1 LKTNIRSRIIIAVV
15 VCLVLISA
23 TLAYVLFEQ
32 SRIDKKFLLVDK
44 IISHTGIVDQAQTVF
59 VSLLAEQ
66 RASIRVKKEGS
77 QFSNLIDELNALLET
92 IEHKPILA
100 EKEQFLLKRVRSDIA
115 RLSSLSSNLLVLA
128 GSTETSGKN
137 SLLSEFDALGQ
148 KITTQLDQIHIFL
161 DHELEKAF
169 HEASEMRYGAQK
181 SVVISGTLLV
191 FFLVFFSFQLVRS
204 ITRPINDLVKAT
216 QRLKSSEWDYRV
228 NLDTGDELEEL
239 ADSFN
244 SMAEQLSHQHLSLKD
259 QLDRHSI
266 QLKERSLDL
275 EILLL
280 ASAELSSE
288 LDIEQLLKLMAQKLT
303 STLKVTYCRIALK
316 DSEHAGPVIRAAYPI
331 RMLDWEPGI
340 GNELDVKYCP
350 DLQKAFDTGRYVSVS
365 NTEMFDRRHKV
376 ELEQIFTSETHSGL
390 IFPLVIKGRSEG
402 AIILGESRVWDRE
415 PFSQEKIALC
425 QTLINQSVIAI
436 ENAENYVSLH
446 SMFLDTTSALSSAID
461 AKSHWTKGHSERM
474 TALALRI
481 GRKLSLDSES
491 LNLLKVGC
499 ILHDIGKIGTYE
511 QILNKA
517 EPLTDSELEII
528 RQHPVKG
535 ELILKP
541 IHKFKAILP
550 IVRSHHEK
558 YDGTGYPDGLKGED
572 IPILARIAALAD
584 TYDAMTADRPYR
596 KGCSRLEAIA
606 EIKRCSGTQFDPSIA
621 GVFIEILKDEYS

>member
-1 LKTNIRSRIIIAVV
+1 M
-15 VCLVLISA
+15 
-23 TLAYVLFEQ
+23 
-32 SRIDKKFLLVDK
+32 VDK

-288 LDIEQLLKLMAQKLT
+288 LDIEQLLKLMAQK
-303 STLKVTYCRIALK
+303 
-316 DSEHAGPVIRAAYPI
+316 
-331 RMLDWEPGI
+331 
-340 GNELDVKYCP
+340 
-350 DLQKAFDTGRYVSVS
+350 
-365 NTEMFDRRHKV
+365 
-376 ELEQIFTSETHSGL
+376 
-390 IFPLVIKGRSEG
+390 
-402 AIILGESRVWDRE
+402 
-415 PFSQEKIALC
+415 
-425 QTLINQSVIAI
+425 
-436 ENAENYVSLH
+436 
-446 SMFLDTTSALSSAID
+446 
-461 AKSHWTKGHSERM
+461 
-474 TALALRI
+474 
-481 GRKLSLDSES
+481 
-491 LNLLKVGC
+491 
-499 ILHDIGKIGTYE
+499 
-511 QILNKA
+511 
-517 EPLTDSELEII
+517 
-528 RQHPVKG
+528 
-535 ELILKP
+535 
-541 IHKFKAILP
+541 
-550 IVRSHHEK
+550 
-558 YDGTGYPDGLKGED
+558 
-572 IPILARIAALAD
+572 
-584 TYDAMTADRPYR
+584 
-596 KGCSRLEAIA
+596 
-606 EIKRCSGTQFDPSIA
+606 
-621 GVFIEILKDEYS
+621 